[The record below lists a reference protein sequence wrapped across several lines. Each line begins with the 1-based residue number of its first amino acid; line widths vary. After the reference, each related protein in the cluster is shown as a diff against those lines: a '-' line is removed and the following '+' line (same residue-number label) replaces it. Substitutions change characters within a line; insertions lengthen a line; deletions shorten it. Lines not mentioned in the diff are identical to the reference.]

1 VIGKGGASVKQ
12 IRESSGATVKMDP
25 DNGTDRI
32 VTLGGGKDAV
42 VSAAHQ
48 ILEIVGA
55 MPPGQG
61 NAPPKRQAVTAPGH
75 VPGYPTYGAAYG
87 APQSYA
93 APHYAVPSHA
103 YSAQQP
109 QAYANPY
116 AQYQQA
122 YQPPPAAPPAG
133 GATAELPSAEL
144 VQLVNQDGAGR
155 LIGRSGAGIKELR
168 SMYPRAHINISTE
181 AEPGSDYR
189 KVTVTGQLE
198 DVQAAI
204 GGILHKLANLK

>member
-1 VIGKGGASVKQ
+1 
-12 IRESSGATVKMDP
+12 
-25 DNGTDRI
+25 
-32 VTLGGGKDAV
+32 
-42 VSAAHQ
+42 
-48 ILEIVGA
+48 
-55 MPPGQG
+55 
-61 NAPPKRQAVTAPGH
+61 
-75 VPGYPTYGAAYG
+75 
-87 APQSYA
+87 
-93 APHYAVPSHA
+93 
-103 YSAQQP
+103 
-109 QAYANPY
+109 
-116 AQYQQA
+116 
-122 YQPPPAAPPAG
+122 
-133 GATAELPSAEL
+133 